1 MRFAKFWVRVLSEIK
16 NRGVARCLHGG
27 LRRTQGP
34 AHSIE
39 TVWPQAITQTCV
51 VHLLR
56 NSFRYASKKHWAALA
71 KDLKPIYTAPSES
84 AALDAFVA
92 VTEAW
97 GDRYPA
103 IIKLWESAWPEFVPF
118 LQFDTH
124 IRAVVCTTNAIES
137 INARIRRAVN
147 ARGHF
152 PTEAAA
158 LKCVY
163 LAIMSLDPTGHGRRR
178 WSNRWKEALNA
189 FEITFDGR
197 LSPGR
202 K

>member
-1 MRFAKFWVRVLSEIK
+1 LAKFWVRVLSEIK
-16 NRGVARCLHGG
+16 NRGTQDVCLVVCDG
-27 LRRTQGP
+27 LKGLP
-34 AHSIE
+34 DAIE

-56 NSFRYASKKHWAALA
+56 NSFRYASKRDWPALA
-71 KDLKPIYTAPSES
+71 RDLKPIYTAPSES
-84 AALDAFVA
+84 AALEAFVA
-92 VTEAW
+92 LSDTW
-97 GDRYPA
+97 GQRYPA
-103 IIKLWESAWPEFVPF
+103 IVKLWESAWAEFVPF
-118 LQFDTH
+118 LQFDTS
-124 IRAVVCTTNAIES
+124 IRSVVCTTNAVES

-152 PTEAAA
+152 PTDAAA

-163 LAIMSLDPTGHGRRR
+163 MAIMSLDPTGRGRKR

-189 FEITFDGR
+189 FDITFDGR
-197 LSPGR
+197 LSAAR